1 MESSDNTD
9 TPLTGAKLYSL
20 AEVAAL
26 QGVHYM
32 TVYRHVRT
40 GKLVATKLNGEW
52 QVRESD
58 LASMTAPS
66 QGKPGSGDLSSRGP
80 AFRNRLLASDEP
92 GAWSILENCLA
103 AGASPA
109 DLHHELIIPTLDE
122 IGCDW
127 ESGALAVSNEHT
139 VTAVM
144 QRLVARLGPLMRTK
158 GRSRGSIVIGAV
170 AGDNHSLPV
179 AIVADLLRNG
189 GYDVLDL
196 GANTPSRSFAETVA
210 TMDRCKA
217 VGLSASNSLDAS
229 IRSAIAAIRLA
240 DSTLKIVV
248 GGRGIEG
255 AEHAE
260 RLGADGTENDSRLI
274 AAAFDA
280 IIESQMPTALAQQ

>member
-1 MESSDNTD
+1 MHSPDNSD
-9 TPLTGAKLYSL
+9 TPATGERLYSL
-20 AEVAAL
+20 AEVAAQ

-40 GKLVATKLNGEW
+40 GKLAATKVNGEW

-58 LASMTAPS
+58 LASESTPS
-66 QGKPGSGDLSSRGP
+66 RGKPGSADISSRHP
-80 AFRNRLLASDEP
+80 AFMNRLLASDEP

-103 AGASPA
+103 AGAAPA
-109 DLHHELIIPTLDE
+109 DLHHELILPVLEE
-122 IGCDW
+122 IGNDW
-127 ESGALAVSNEHT
+127 ASGAVKVSNEHT

-158 GRSRGSIVIGAV
+158 GRSRGSIVVGAV

-179 AIVADLLRNG
+179 AIVADLLRSG

-196 GANTPSRSFAETVA
+196 GANTPHRSFVETLA

-217 VGLSASNSLDAS
+217 VGLSASTSLDAS
-229 IRSAIAAIRLA
+229 IREAIEAIRLA
-240 DSTLKIVV
+240 DSTLKIMV

-260 RLGADGTENDSRLI
+260 RLGADGTESDSRLI
-274 AAAFDA
+274 APAFDL
-280 IIESQMPTALAQQ
+280 IIGAQMPAALAQQ